1 MATVEFQAKVENG
14 IIVVPDPY
22 RQEFVDGDIVKVIV
36 LKPSQPTVRP
46 DLIDQL
52 TEMPVAV
59 DRFLSRDEAHDRH
72 L

>member
-14 IIVVPDPY
+14 TIIVPELY

-36 LKPSQPTVRP
+36 LKSSQPAVRP

-52 TEMPVAV
+52 TESPVAIA
-59 DRFLSRDEAHDRH
+59 RFLSRDEAHDRH
-72 L
+72 P

>member
-14 IIVVPDPY
+14 IIAVPDTY
-22 RQEFVDGDIVKVIV
+22 KQELADGDIVTVIV
-36 LKPSQPTVRP
+36 LKSSRTAVRP

-52 TEMPVAV
+52 TEMPVTV